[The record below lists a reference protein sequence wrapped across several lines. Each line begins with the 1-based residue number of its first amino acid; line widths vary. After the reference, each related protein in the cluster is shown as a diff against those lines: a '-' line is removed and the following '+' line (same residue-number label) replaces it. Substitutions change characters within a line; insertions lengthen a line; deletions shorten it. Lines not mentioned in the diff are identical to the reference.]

1 MLIVQNKN
9 GKIEKNHEYIRY
21 ILPKG
26 VSMDNLN
33 QEDISK
39 MLSHINS
46 VARQSLNYA
55 TPYDM
60 ANVMLGSDI
69 LHKLNIKKILPDNII
84 LKPSLLSK

>member
-1 MLIVQNKN
+1 MPIVQNKN

-46 VARQSLNYA
+46 VVRKCLNYA

>member
-1 MLIVQNKN
+1 
-9 GKIEKNHEYIRY
+9 
-21 ILPKG
+21 
-26 VSMDNLN
+26 MDNLK
-33 QEDISK
+33 QDDISK

-60 ANVMLGSDI
+60 ANVMLGSDT

-84 LKPSLLSK
+84 LKSSLLSK

>member
-1 MLIVQNKN
+1 MPIVQSKS

-46 VARQSLNYA
+46 VARQCLNYA